1 MSLSSQLVWAFAGS
15 AGAVVLLALA
25 VRRFW
30 RRGKNL
36 EEPLTRVTPSLWS
49 SIAAGLS
56 RSG

>member
-30 RRGKNL
+30 RRGKTL
-36 EEPLTRVTPSLWS
+36 EEPLTRVTRSRRS
-49 SIAAGLS
+49 SIGAGPS

>member
-1 MSLSSQLVWAFAGS
+1 MSLANQLVWAFAGS

-30 RRGKNL
+30 RRGKTL
-36 EEPLTRVTPSLWS
+36 EEPLTRATASRRS

-56 RSG
+56 PCG